1 MSDASSSRAE
11 LPSEAGEVWSSKLG
25 FILATAA
32 AAIGLGTLWRFPYVA
47 GANGGGAFVLIYAA
61 FVVCLCIPLMIAEMA
76 MGKRGHGSV
85 VATMRRLVSDE
96 AASPLWRVI
105 GWLSVAVPFFGLS
118 YYSVV
123 AGWCVDYAR
132 EAVFH
137 GFPGADA
144 NSSKALFETL
154 IAGALRQSLFQFGF
168 VLLVA
173 VVVAL
178 GVQKGIET
186 ISKIKM
192 AALAIVLVGL
202 VIYNAVT
209 FDISE
214 SVAFL
219 LRPNFE
225 AVTGASL
232 LTAFGQALFS
242 TAIGAGVLMTY
253 SAYLPRGVSI
263 AQSSAIVSLSVIVV
277 AMLAGLA
284 IFPIALSSGMGVA
297 EGPNLIFVTLPVAF
311 GQMPGGRLVGIVFFA
326 LVSLGAFTTAVG
338 MLEPVVAVLRELTG
352 WRRAPVAFGAAFAIW
367 LIGLPSLLSFGPLAN
382 FHPLALV
389 PGFETKTFF
398 DALDFGIA
406 ELLLPINALLIA
418 IFAGWIMRTVMKPSE
433 DFSARGLAIWR
444 RAIRFPVPVAIVVLL
459 LSSLIG

>member
-1 MSDASSSRAE
+1 MSDASLSPAE
-11 LPSEAGEVWSSKLG
+11 QTSGESEVWSSKLG
-25 FILATAA
+25 FVLATAA

-85 VATMRRLVSDE
+85 VATMRRLVSE
-96 AASPLWRVI
+96 EGASPVWRII
-105 GWLSVAVPFFGLS
+105 GWMSVAVPFFGLS

-132 EAVFH
+132 EAVFV
-137 GFPGADA
+137 GFSNADA
-144 NSSKALFETL
+144 NTSKALFETL
-154 IAGALRQSLFQFGF
+154 IAGALRQSVFQFGF
-168 VLLVA
+168 IALVA

-186 ISKIKM
+186 ISTIKM
-192 AALAIVLVGL
+192 IALAVVLVGL

-219 LRPNFE
+219 LRPNFG

-311 GQMPGGRLVGIVFFA
+311 NQMTGGRLVAIVFFA

-338 MLEPVVAVLRELTG
+338 MLEPVVAFLRELTG

-389 PGFETKTFF
+389 PGFEDKTFF

-418 IFAGWIMRTVMKPSE
+418 LFAGWVMRSMARQNE
-433 DFSARGLAIWR
+433 DFSPGGLAIWR
-444 RAIRFPVPVAIVVLL
+444 QAIRFAVPSAIIVLL
-459 LSSLIG
+459 VNSLLR